1 MKRKWTEDEIWAWY
15 KEQPWIS
22 GFNFIPSGAMDGAVW
37 LLQEYDHENA
47 FRDAAKE
54 IALAASLGL
63 NSVRFFVPFYLW
75 RVQHDTFMKNFEQL
89 LALLDRYHMTMM
101 PTLFNDCCVAKSKY
115 TDPILGPQPEPV
127 PGYFGGTAVTPFD
140 SDTQN
145 GDTVG
150 YDITD
155 EPEMEPV
162 VEAYVREMHAPTVMT
177 NAF

>member
-89 LALLDRYHMTMM
+89 LALLDRYHM
-101 PTLFNDCCVAKSKY
+101 CC
-115 TDPILGPQPEPV
+115 
-127 PGYFGGTAVTPFD
+127 
-140 SDTQN
+140 
-145 GDTVG
+145 
-150 YDITD
+150 
-155 EPEMEPV
+155 
-162 VEAYVREMHAPTVMT
+162 H
-177 NAF
+177 

>member
-101 PTLFNDCCVAKSKY
+101 PTLFNDCCVAKPNTQIRFSVRSRSRY
-115 TDPILGPQPEPV
+115 RATSAAPQ
-127 PGYFGGTAVTPFD
+127 
-140 SDTQN
+140 
-145 GDTVG
+145 
-150 YDITD
+150 
-155 EPEMEPV
+155 
-162 VEAYVREMHAPTVMT
+162 
-177 NAF
+177 